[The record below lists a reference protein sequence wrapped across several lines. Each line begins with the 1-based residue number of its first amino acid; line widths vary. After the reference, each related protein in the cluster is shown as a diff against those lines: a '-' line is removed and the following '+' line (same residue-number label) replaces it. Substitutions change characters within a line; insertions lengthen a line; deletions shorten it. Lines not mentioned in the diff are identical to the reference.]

1 MNVLHKLK
9 MKLKKPKEVEKLE
22 INVDKCVGCGNCVKM
37 CKREV
42 FTMQR
47 ATAVIGNFSACVG
60 CGKCMKKMCNFG
72 AINLVLAKT
81 S

>member
-37 CKREV
+37 C
-42 FTMQR
+42 
-47 ATAVIGNFSACVG
+47 
-60 CGKCMKKMCNFG
+60 NFG